1 MFIIK
6 YRSIFLSIA
15 ALMVLV
21 SWGAIAYYGLNL
33 GIDFTG
39 GAILEL
45 EYPAARPNLEIVQ
58 AELVKLGRSDVLVQP
73 IGEKGYLFRAKELS
87 DTDRTALTGNS
98 TVIKRFDAIG
108 PTIGR
113 ELANKALIAIALVLL
128 LIIAYIALAFRK
140 VSKPVASWKYGLA
153 AIIALAHDISIPTGL
168 FAYLGYARGTE
179 INALFLTALLA
190 ILGLSVSDTIVVF
203 DRVRENL
210 QRRAANTFVDT
221 VGLSLNQVFTRSIN
235 ISLTTLIA
243 LTSVYFFGGES
254 TRDFALTLIVGMTAG
269 IYSSI
274 FIASPLLILFAGK
287 KSS

>member
-1 MFIIK
+1 MVIIK

-113 ELANKALIAIALVLL
+113 ELANKALIAIVLVLL

-243 LTSVYFFGGES
+243 LSSVYFFGGES

>member
-1 MFIIK
+1 MVIIK

-243 LTSVYFFGGES
+243 LSSVYFFGGES

>member
-15 ALMVLV
+15 ALMVLA

-113 ELANKALIAIALVLL
+113 ELANKALIAIVLVLL

-140 VSKPVASWKYGLA
+140 VSK
-153 AIIALAHDISIPTGL
+153 PTGL

>member
-1 MFIIK
+1 MVIIK

-45 EYPAARPNLEIVQ
+45 EYPAVRPNLEIVQ

-243 LTSVYFFGGES
+243 LSSVYFFGGES

>member
-1 MFIIK
+1 MVIIK

-45 EYPAARPNLEIVQ
+45 EYPAVRPNLEIVQ

-243 LTSVYFFGGES
+243 LSSVYLFGGES
-254 TRDFALTLIVGMTAG
+254 TRDFALTLIVGMPAG

>member
-1 MFIIK
+1 MVIIK

-33 GIDFTG
+33 GIDFAG

>member
-1 MFIIK
+1 
-6 YRSIFLSIA
+6 
-15 ALMVLV
+15 
-21 SWGAIAYYGLNL
+21 
-33 GIDFTG
+33 
-39 GAILEL
+39 
-45 EYPAARPNLEIVQ
+45 LEIVQ
-58 AELVKLGRSDVLVQP
+58 AELAKLGRSDVLVQP

-98 TVIKRFDAIG
+98 AVIKRFDAIG

-113 ELANKALIAIALVLL
+113 ELANKALIAIVLVLL

>member
-1 MFIIK
+1 MVIIK

-33 GIDFTG
+33 GNDFTG

-128 LIIAYIALAFRK
+128 LIIAYIALA
-140 VSKPVASWKYGLA
+140 
-153 AIIALAHDISIPTGL
+153 HDISIPTGL

-243 LTSVYFFGGES
+243 LSSVYLFGGES

-274 FIASPLLILFAGK
+274 FIASPLLILFSGEGK
-287 KSS
+287 KNK

>member
-45 EYPAARPNLEIVQ
+45 EYPAVRPNLEIVQ

-243 LTSVYFFGGES
+243 LSSVYLFGGES